1 MPEVIFHVFGTILY
15 VLFSQKCNNES
26 TMLQYLFKNYTD
38 AIVLFKYYTMV
49 FSFEVYVSF
58 IFPRGMKEN

>member
-1 MPEVIFHVFGTILY
+1 MPEVIFHVFGTILF

-38 AIVLFKYYTMV
+38 GYCIVQILYNGF
-49 FSFEVYVSF
+49 FF
-58 IFPRGMKEN
+58 